1 MNDDHGNSATSDAAP
16 VMAGPSFRR
25 WRLMLLVCGVV
36 AAAVVTWS
44 LTTTTTLPEIPQVQE
59 QGASRAVVSLLA
71 DVRSRLQRQPASAT
85 AWGDYGMALMQH
97 ERPAEALQCFA
108 AAAILAPKDARWP
121 HLSGVILEQT
131 DLTQATQCY
140 ATAVSLQPK
149 SAQSRLRLVSVLLTQ
164 GRFPEADR
172 ELQQLSQQFPGEPEV
187 WLQRVRLARLAGIP
201 QQVSELLQ
209 SARQHQSVSDL
220 LLREVAGV
228 QLQIGQ
234 QALAEQLLTESGTA
248 PPHRSVRDPWLEQ
261 LRSFDASGVVAS
273 AQADLQ
279 RQQGQLDRAVQTLST
294 LANRFPERSR
304 PALNRALALRDQGN
318 AAAALAELVEL
329 ATRFPEDPLILFHLA
344 VTAAQA
350 GQPAQALQ
358 TLERCLQLKPD
369 YGLARAV
376 RADLLEAA
384 GQVAAAIQ
392 EYRQAVADSPG
403 DPWIRF
409 GLVHLLLRQKQ
420 LPEAAETL
428 QPIQSI
434 LTSQMQA
441 ETAELQRLQNELQQA
456 TVTEPLRS
464 NTQTP

>member
-1 MNDDHGNSATSDAAP
+1 MNGESDVFRLGRNIVLFPVVHGSGDSA
-16 VMAGPSFRR
+16 VEVR
-25 WRLMLLVCGVV
+25 RLMLNQRFDCLAVPLPPSFQGDVEQAVEGLPRISVV
-36 AAAVVTWS
+36 
-44 LTTTTTLPEIPQVQE
+44 
-59 QGASRAVVSLLA
+59 
-71 DVRSRLQRQPASAT
+71 LQRQPQTDFTDSDSDEPSQTASYVPIDPCQPVISAIRI
-85 AWGDYGMALMQH
+85 AMQERISRAFIDIESDDYLPRSAVLPDPWALKRVSP
-97 ERPAEALQCFA
+97 ERFA
-108 AAAILAPKDARWP
+108 AAVLP
-121 HLSGVILEQT
+121 
-131 DLTQATQCY
+131 
-140 ATAVSLQPK
+140 SL
-149 SAQSRLRLVSVLLTQ
+149 RR
-164 GRFPEADR
+164 PEAESDWAQLR
-172 ELQQLSQQFPGEPEV
+172 WMAGRLQQLSQQLPGEPEV

-279 RQQGQLDRAVQTLST
+279 RQQGQLDKAVQTLST